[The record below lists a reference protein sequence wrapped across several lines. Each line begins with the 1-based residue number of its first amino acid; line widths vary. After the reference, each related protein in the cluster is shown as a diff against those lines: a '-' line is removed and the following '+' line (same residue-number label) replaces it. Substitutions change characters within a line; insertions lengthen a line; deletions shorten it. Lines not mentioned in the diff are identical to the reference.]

1 MHRRVPLD
9 QHSTGRYEWA
19 VRSVEPCREGVSP
32 ERACATCIVLG
43 QQHPHVVSQDEPQ
56 QLKKLFFYV
65 GISSENQC
73 LTPRHYCVPDSEI
86 NQGFICEKTWCLASD
101 QPAALSEALLNLPKK
116 LLLLGFIRI
125 TPILLAKDSA
135 GYFQAVPAY
144 FQQAHIIVKNT
155 LSRFAI
161 LRFVY
166 DLHALFFVLKSF
178 QDSMAGTY
186 LQPWK
191 KFFDNPGCEYH
202 SARGGKQD
210 LPEIDVSVVGEDSVV
225 TENVN
230 LFLCA
235 QCLNVF

>member
-1 MHRRVPLD
+1 M
-9 QHSTGRYEWA
+9 
-19 VRSVEPCREGVSP
+19 SP
-32 ERACATCIVLG
+32 ERTCATCEVLG
-43 QQHPHVVSQDEPQ
+43 QQHPHVVSQDKPQ
-56 QLKKLFFYV
+56 QLEKLFLYV
-65 GISSENQC
+65 GISSQNQC
-73 LTPRHYCVPDSEI
+73 LTPCHYCVPDSEI
-86 NQGFICEKTWCLASD
+86 NQGFICEKTWRLASD
-101 QPAALSEALLNLPKK
+101 QPAALSEALLDLPKK

-144 FQQAHIIVKNT
+144 FQQAHIVVKNA
-155 LSRFAI
+155 LSGLAI

-166 DLHALFFVLKSF
+166 DLHAIFLVFKSF

-202 SARGGKQD
+202 PARGGKQD
-210 LPEIDVSVVGEDSVV
+210 LPEIGGSVVGEDSVV

-235 QCLNVF
+235 QRPNIF